1 MPIRKEKPMQLFEG
15 DCIEVMK
22 EIPAANVDMVF
33 CDLPYGVTA
42 RNPWDAV
49 IPFASLWAAYGR
61 IVKENGAMV
70 FTATQPFASALVMS
84 KPDWFKYEWIWEK
97 TKTTGFLNAK
107 KQPLRNHEQVLVFY
121 RKQPIY
127 NPQGVKECNIQCDRG
142 SEEGVGTNYN
152 TANPVYTQ
160 TQTGYPR
167 SVQKFASEG
176 KTVHPT
182 QKPLSLVDYLVRT
195 YTISGET
202 VLDNC
207 MGSGT
212 TGVACANNGRKFIGI
227 EQDAKYF
234 QIAKSRIDE
243 ALAEYEFFG
252 EK

>member
-1 MPIRKEKPMQLFEG
+1 MQLFEG
-15 DCIEVMK
+15 DCLEVMK
-22 EIPAANVDMVF
+22 KIPAASVDMVF

-49 IPFASLWAAYGR
+49 IPFAPLWSAYSR
-61 IVKENGAMV
+61 IVKEQGAIV

-84 KPDWFKYEWIWEK
+84 KPEWFKYEWIWEK

-121 RKQPIY
+121 RKQSLY
-127 NPQGVKECNIQCDRG
+127 NPQGVQACNIRCDRG
-142 SEEGVGTNYN
+142 SEDGVGTNYN

-182 QKPLSLVDYLVRT
+182 QKPISLVDYLVKT
-195 YTISGET
+195 YTNAGET
-202 VLDNC
+202 VMDNC
-207 MGSGT
+207 MDSGT
-212 TGVACANNGRKFIGI
+212 TGVVCAQSDRAFIGI
-227 EQDAKYF
+227 ERDQKYF
-234 QIAKSRIDE
+234 YIAKSRIEE
-243 ALAEYEFFG
+243 ALAERVFFG
-252 EK
+252 AK

>member
-1 MPIRKEKPMQLFEG
+1 MQLFEG
-15 DCIEVMK
+15 DCLEIMK
-22 EIPAANVDMVF
+22 QIPDSSVDMVF

-42 RNPWDAV
+42 RNAWDAV
-49 IPFASLWAAYGR
+49 IPFASLWSAYGR
-61 IVKENGAMV
+61 VVKESGVMV

-84 KPDWFKYEWIWEK
+84 KPEWFKYEWIWEK

-121 RKQPIY
+121 QKQPTY
-127 NPQGVKECNIQCDRG
+127 NPQGISECNIQCDRG

-152 TANPVYTQ
+152 TANPIYIQ

-182 QKPLSLVDYLVRT
+182 QKPLSLVEYLVKT
-195 YTISGET
+195 YTLESET

-212 TGVACANNGRKFIGI
+212 TGVACIQTGREFIGI
-227 EQDAKYF
+227 EQNHEYF
-234 QIAKSRIDE
+234 QIAKARI
-243 ALAEYEFFG
+243 
-252 EK
+252 EKAINKDLKEEQ